1 MKYNCEILNII
12 DEEII
17 IKIGDAQITGFSNNG
32 LTRNVGDKILVDIQ
46 LFDDLKI
53 SETDYN
59 KKAVIKQDNSFA
71 YSLYGILDVD
81 RSILK
86 SKIDFEID
94 REELFDYG
102 YLDGKTVKIDVIR
115 IDFDFDL

>member
-17 IKIGDAQITGFSNNG
+17 IKIGDSQITGFSNNG
-32 LTRNVGDKILVDIQ
+32 TIQNIGDEILVDIQ

-53 SETDYN
+53 SETDYTEPAIT
-59 KKAVIKQDNSFA
+59 KKDNSFA
-71 YSLYGILDVD
+71 YSLYGVLDVD
-81 RSILK
+81 SSILK
-86 SKIDFEID
+86 SKIDFKID
-94 REELFDYG
+94 KEELFDYG
-102 YLDGKTVKIDVIR
+102 YLDGKNVKVDVVR